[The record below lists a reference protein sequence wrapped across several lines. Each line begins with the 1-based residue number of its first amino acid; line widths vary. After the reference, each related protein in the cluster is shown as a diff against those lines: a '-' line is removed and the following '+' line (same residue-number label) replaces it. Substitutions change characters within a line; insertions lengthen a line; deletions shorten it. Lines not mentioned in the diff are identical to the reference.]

1 MKEYILNET
10 PIRTT
15 NNYDIND
22 IKLELDEKNVNFKEF
37 DNANNVSINATD
49 KVQVNDTKIVEGEFI
64 SKINLPSDKY
74 YSTIFDIPAY
84 SKENVEVSLL
94 FDKDNNTYVGELV
107 FNVAENAESRIVIKC
122 NSKDSKGNEDN
133 KKLDALINLKV
144 VANLDKNSVAT
155 VIVENNISDNT
166 NTFISIENNLEE
178 NAKLYTTTLD
188 LSGKNK
194 VSNIYTKLIGDNSE
208 QVLRNIYLGKENDL
222 LDLNYHVETI
232 GKKSKIKIE
241 SKGAITDKAK
251 KSFKGTI
258 DFKKGSVKADGREQE
273 DCVLLSKESRSK
285 SLPML
290 LCHEEDVFG
299 EHGVSSGKI
308 DSKKLFYLMTR
319 GLDEKEAKKTIIRA
333 NFNEI
338 INSIEDEELQEKIN
352 QAVDEIIK

>member
-15 NNYDIND
+15 NNYEIND
-22 IKLELDEKNVNFKEF
+22 IKLKLDNVEFKEF
-37 DNANNVSINATD
+37 KGITINSKDNS
-49 KVQVNDTKIVEGEFI
+49 TKIVEGNFT

-74 YSTIFDIPAY
+74 YSTNVDIPAY
-84 SKENVEVSLL
+84 SKENAEVQLM
-94 FDKDNNTYVGELV
+94 FDKANDIYVGELV
-107 FNVAENAESRIVIKC
+107 LNIGENAESRIVIKC
-122 NSKDSKGNEDN
+122 NSKDNAEV
-133 KKLDALINLKV
+133 LINLKV
-144 VANLDKNSVAT
+144 VANLDKNAVAT
-155 VIVENNISDNT
+155 VIVENNIGDNT
-166 NTFISIENNLEE
+166 NTFISIENNVEE
-178 NAKLYTTTLD
+178 NAKLFTTTLD

-208 QVLRNIYLGKENDL
+208 QLIRNIYLGKNTDL

-241 SKGAITDKAK
+241 SKGAITDKAQK
-251 KSFKGTI
+251 NFKGTI

-273 DCVLLSKESRSK
+273 DCVLLSKESKSK

-338 INSIEDEELQEKIN
+338 INSIEDEELQNKIN

>member
-22 IKLELDEKNVNFKEF
+22 IKLKLDNVEFKEF
-37 DNANNVSINATD
+37 NGLTINSKANSTE
-49 KVQVNDTKIVEGEFI
+49 IVDGEFT

-74 YSTIFDIPAY
+74 YSTKIDIPAY
-84 SKENVEVSLL
+84 SKENTEAQLV
-94 FDKDNNTYVGELV
+94 FDKDNNIYIGELV
-107 FNVAENAESRIVIKC
+107 FNVGENAESRIVIKC
-122 NSKDSKGNEDN
+122 NSKDDN
-133 KKLDALINLKV
+133 SDKDGIEPLLNLKV
-144 VANLDKNSVAT
+144 VANLDKNAVAT

-208 QVLRNIYLGKENDL
+208 QELRNIYLGKGNDL

-352 QAVDEIIK
+352 KAVDEIIK

>member
-15 NNYDIND
+15 NNYEIND
-22 IKLELDEKNVNFKEF
+22 IKLELDEKQIAFKEF
-37 DNANNVSINATD
+37 NGLTINKDEKGGSSKALIS
-49 KVQVNDTKIVEGEFI
+49 DTKVVDGEFN

-74 YSTIFDIPAY
+74 YSTIIDIKEY

-122 NSKDSKGNEDN
+122 NSKDNT
-133 KKLDALINLKV
+133 DALINLKV
-144 VANLDKNSVAT
+144 LANLDKNAVAT
-155 VIVENNISDNT
+155 VIVENNIGDST

-194 VSNIYTKLIGDNSE
+194 VSNIYTRLIGDNSE

-308 DSKKLFYLMTR
+308 DNKKLFYLMTR

-352 QAVDEIIK
+352 KAVDEIIK

>member
-15 NNYDIND
+15 NNYEIND
-22 IKLELDEKNVNFKEF
+22 IKLKLDNVEFKEF
-37 DNANNVSINATD
+37 NGLTINNKDNS
-49 KVQVNDTKIVEGEFI
+49 TKIIDGDFA
-64 SKINLPSDKY
+64 SKINLPSNKY
-74 YSTIFDIPAY
+74 YSTTIDIPAY
-84 SKENVEVSLL
+84 SKEDVEVHLV
-94 FDKDNNTYVGELV
+94 FDKDNNIYIGELV
-107 FNVAENAESRIVIKC
+107 FNVGENAESRIVIKC
-122 NSKDSKGNEDN
+122 NSKDNT
-133 KKLDALINLKV
+133 DALINLKV

-166 NTFISIENNLEE
+166 NTFISIENNLQE
-178 NAKLYTTTLD
+178 NAKLFTTTLD

-194 VSNIYTKLIGDNSE
+194 VSNIYTRLIGDNSE

-241 SKGAITDKAK
+241 SKGAITDKAQK
-251 KSFKGTI
+251 NFKGTI

-338 INSIEDEELQEKIN
+338 INSIEDEELQNKIN

>member
-22 IKLELDEKNVNFKEF
+22 IKIELDEENVNFKEF
-37 DNANNVSINATD
+37 DNVNNISINATD
-49 KVQVNDTKIVEGEFI
+49 KVQVNDAKIVEGEFT

-74 YSTIFDIPAY
+74 YSTIIDIPTY

-122 NSKDSKGNEDN
+122 NNKESDEEN

-144 VANLDKNSVAT
+144 VANLDKNAVAT
-155 VIVENNISDNT
+155 VIVENNISDKT
-166 NTFISIENNLEE
+166 NTFISIENNLQE
-178 NAKLYTTTLD
+178 NAKLFTTTLD

-241 SKGAITDKAK
+241 SKGAITDKAQ

-352 QAVDEIIK
+352 KAVDEIIK

>member
-15 NNYDIND
+15 NNYEIND
-22 IKLELDEKNVNFKEF
+22 IKLELGEKQIAFKEF
-37 DNANNVSINATD
+37 NGLTINKDEKGGSSKTLISD
-49 KVQVNDTKIVEGEFI
+49 IKVVDGEFN

-74 YSTIFDIPAY
+74 YSTIIDIKEY

-122 NSKDSKGNEDN
+122 NSKDNADS
-133 KKLDALINLKV
+133 LINLKV

-155 VIVENNISDNT
+155 VIVENNIGDST
-166 NTFISIENNLEE
+166 NTFISIENNLQE
-178 NAKLYTTTLD
+178 NAKLFTTTLD

-208 QVLRNIYLGKENDL
+208 QVLRNIYLGKENDV

>member
-22 IKLELDEKNVNFKEF
+22 IKLELDNVEFKEF
-37 DNANNVSINATD
+37 NGLTINSKANSTE
-49 KVQVNDTKIVEGEFI
+49 IVDGEFT

-74 YSTIFDIPAY
+74 YSTKFDIPAY
-84 SKENVEVSLL
+84 SKENAEVQLV
-94 FDKDNNTYVGELV
+94 FDKDNNIYIGELV

-122 NSKDSKGNEDN
+122 NSKDNT
-133 KKLDALINLKV
+133 DALINLKV
-144 VANLDKNSVAT
+144 VANLDKNAVAT

-241 SKGAITDKAK
+241 SKGAITDKAQK
-251 KSFKGTI
+251 NFKGTI

-273 DCVLLSKESRSK
+273 DCVLLSKESKSK

-352 QAVDEIIK
+352 KAVDEIIK

>member
-10 PIRTT
+10 PILTN
-15 NNYDIND
+15 NNYDINN
-22 IKLELDEKNVNFKEF
+22 IKLKLDEASISFKEF
-37 DNANNVSINATD
+37 DSVNNVTINATD
-49 KVQVNDTKIVEGEFI
+49 KVKVNETKIVEGEFK

-94 FDKDNNTYVGELV
+94 FNKDNNTYIGELV
-107 FNVAENAESRIVIKC
+107 FNVAENAESTVIIKC
-122 NSKDSKGNEDN
+122 NSKDNAA
-133 KKLDALINLKV
+133 ALINLKI

-155 VIVENNISDNT
+155 VITENNISDTT
-166 NTFISIENNLEE
+166 NTFISIENNLQE
-178 NAKLYTTTLD
+178 NAKLFTTTLD

-194 VSNIYTKLIGDNSE
+194 ISNIYTKLIGDNSE
-208 QVLRNIYLGKENDL
+208 QLIRNIYLGKNEDL
-222 LDLNYHVETI
+222 IDLNYDVETI
-232 GKKSKIKIE
+232 GRKSKIQIE
-241 SKGAITDKAK
+241 SKGAITDKVK

-352 QAVDEIIK
+352 KAVDEIIK